1 MISYRTFFRRS
12 ALVLLLG
19 LTCGTTALRAQEVH
33 RAQPTWWVGAAG
45 AANFNFYNGTSQ
57 VLNATVTTKAPFH
70 EGFGV
75 GYYVGGLAEYR
86 PNRYMGLSLNVGF
99 DERSGA
105 FDDITACGCAGY
117 LSTTLRYLS
126 VTPSLRIAPFDSPF
140 YLFIGPRIAFNLDAS
155 FTLEQEGKPGYQV
168 TADFDRVRKRF
179 LSGEVGAG
187 VDIPLTHPDAPT
199 QIAFSPF
206 VSFEPYFGQDP
217 RSDDMWHMTLLRVG
231 AAVKFGRGR
240 VLPADAPAAQPA
252 VVRTPVVERD
262 VTFAVRAPLAVPVE
276 HRVRETFPLRNYV
289 FFDAG
294 STEIPSRY
302 KRLST
307 SQASSFKEDQ
317 LQAVEPESMTG
328 RSGRQMAVYYN
339 ILNILG
345 DRLRSNPGSSVTL
358 VGSSGVGA
366 TDGLVLADAV
376 KGYLVTTFGL
386 SASSVVTEG
395 RVKPRIPSE
404 QPSLTRELALRTAE
418 DRRVDIESRS
428 PELLLQVGGPPDV
441 LRPVHIVAVME
452 DPLDSHVIFTVDSA
466 RESLSSWSLELTD
479 PQFNVQRFGPFTR
492 DQESI
497 PGKTILGSRTS
508 GDFKVVMVGQT
519 KSGRPI
525 TRESSVRLALL
536 DSPAPEMLR
545 FSILL
550 DFDEA
555 KTIASYEDFLTKMV
569 APLIPAGGKVIV
581 HGHTDIVGDVG
592 YNDTLSRA
600 RADDVQRILQQALS
614 NLGTRGVTF
623 ETYGFGEDFRYAPF
637 ENALPE
643 ERFYNRTVIIDVVPE
658 G

>member
-1 MISYRTFFRRS
+1 MISSHTFFRRS
-12 ALVLLLG
+12 AVVLLLS
-19 LTCGTTALRAQEVH
+19 LTCGTTALQAQDVR

-45 AANFNFYNGTSQ
+45 AANFNFYHGTSQ
-57 VLNATVTTKAPFH
+57 VLNENLTTPAPFH

-75 GYYVGGLAEYR
+75 GYYAGLLAEFR
-86 PNRYMGLSLNVGF
+86 PNHVVGYSLNVGF

-105 FDDITACGCAGY
+105 FDEVKSACGCNGY
-117 LSTTLRYLS
+117 LSTTLRYIS
-126 VTPSLRIAPFDSPF
+126 VTPSLRIAPFGSAF
-140 YLFIGPRIAFNLDAS
+140 YLFIGPRIAFNLEKA
-155 FTLEQEGKPGYQV
+155 FTFEQEGKPGFIV
-168 TADFDRVRKRF
+168 DGEFDRVRTT
-179 LSGEVGAG
+179 LVSGEVGAG
-187 VDIPLTHPDAPT
+187 VDIPLTRSNAPM
-199 QIAFSPF
+199 QVAFSPF
-206 VSFEPYFGQDP
+206 VSFQPYFGQDP
-217 RSDDMWHMTLLRVG
+217 RSDDMWHMTTLRVG
-231 AAVKFGRGR
+231 AALKFGRGKE
-240 VLPADAPAAQPA
+240 LGPEA
-252 VVRTPVVERD
+252 VASDPVRTPVPARD
-262 VTFAVRAPLAVPVE
+262 VTFSVRAPRAVPVE

-289 FFDAG
+289 FFEAG
-294 STEIPSRY
+294 SSEIPSRY
-302 KRLST
+302 RRLT
-307 SQASSFKEDQ
+307 ASQASGFKEEQ
-317 LQAVEPESMTG
+317 LQSVEPESMVG

-358 VGSSGVGA
+358 VGSSGGGA
-366 TDGLVLADAV
+366 TDGLDLAESV
-376 KGYLVTTFGL
+376 KRYLVTAFGL
-386 SASSVVTEG
+386 SASSIATEG

-428 PELLLQVGGPPDV
+428 PELLLQVGGPPDI
-441 LRPVHIVAVME
+441 LRPVQIVAVME
-452 DPLDSHVIFTVDSA
+452 DPLDSHVVFTVDSA

-479 PQFNVQRFGPFTR
+479 PQSVVQRFGPFTR

-508 GDFKVVMVGQT
+508 GDFRVVMVGQT
-519 KSGRPI
+519 KNGRSI
-525 TRESSVRLALL
+525 TKESSVRLALL

-550 DFDEA
+550 DFDKA
-555 KTIASYEDFLTKMV
+555 RTIASYEDFLTKTV
-569 APLIPAGGKVIV
+569 APLVPAGGKVIV

-600 RADDVQRILQQALS
+600 RADDVQRILQRALS
-614 NLGTRGVTF
+614 SLGTRGVTF

-637 ENALPE
+637 ENGRPE